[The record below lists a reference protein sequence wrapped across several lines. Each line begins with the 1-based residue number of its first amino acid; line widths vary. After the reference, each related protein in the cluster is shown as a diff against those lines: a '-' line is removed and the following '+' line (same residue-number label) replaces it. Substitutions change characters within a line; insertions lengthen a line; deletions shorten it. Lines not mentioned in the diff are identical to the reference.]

1 MVNRVVLI
9 GRLTRDPNELRT
21 SPSGV
26 SVTSFTVAVDNR
38 FSKQENNMN
47 INETN
52 DMNFWSKMKEG
63 LSEVFT
69 STSLS
74 ANKEEELYEDINEQ
88 KTELIEAELEEQ
100 AAETTTET
108 VVETTDEPTP
118 AVEEPTVEEPKAAE
132 ITVIDEPEVDNHLEE
147 LVNSLRQEIETLKEM
162 NNGLQDKV
170 KELGKQPSAA
180 PVNPQAKP
188 SAADTYSA
196 WREKMRQML

>member
-1 MVNRVVLI
+1 M
-9 GRLTRDPNELRT
+9 
-21 SPSGV
+21 
-26 SVTSFTVAVDNR
+26 
-38 FSKQENNMN
+38 
-47 INETN
+47 
-52 DMNFWSKMKEG
+52 
-63 LSEVFT
+63 
-69 STSLS
+69 
-74 ANKEEELYEDINEQ
+74 
-88 KTELIEAELEEQ
+88 
-100 AAETTTET
+100 
-108 VVETTDEPTP
+108 ETTDEPTP

-170 KELGKQPSAA
+170 KEMGKQPSAA